1 MKRFLSIFFLSIY
14 LFSYT
19 EARELLKL
27 PIVFQHFQEHKILNP
42 DLSFLDFLDIHY
54 MHGSSQDDDYG
65 RDMQL
70 PFKTPFSSNF
80 ANANFILTTPD
91 FLTEQKIP
99 QIVKKP
105 LLSYTHSGY
114 SYNFHSSIWQP
125 PKIS

>member
-1 MKRFLSIFFLSIY
+1 MKRILSIFFLSIY

-19 EARELLKL
+19 EARELWKL

-42 DLSFLDFLDIHY
+42 DLSFIDFLDIHY
-54 MHGSSQDDDYG
+54 MHGSPHDGDYD

-70 PFKTPFSSNF
+70 PFKTPFSSNC
-80 ANANFILTTPD
+80 ANANFIITIPD
-91 FLTEQKIP
+91 FLTEQKIS

-105 LLSYTHSGY
+105 LLFYTHSGY